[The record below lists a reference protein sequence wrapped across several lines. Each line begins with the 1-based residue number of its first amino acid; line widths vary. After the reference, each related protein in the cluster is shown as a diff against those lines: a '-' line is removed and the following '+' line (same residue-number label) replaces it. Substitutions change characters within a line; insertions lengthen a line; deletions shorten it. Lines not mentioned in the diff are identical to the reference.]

1 MLYVGIDV
9 AKNKHDCCI
18 IDSDG
23 VICKDPFIIQNNRI
37 GYDHLKETIESL
49 SKNEKK
55 VVKIG
60 LEPTGHYSINITE
73 FFANEG
79 YNIISINP
87 LLTNLYRKARTL
99 RKTKTDKTDA
109 MTIAHMLT
117 TIDYESYVSISYQMK
132 SLKSLSRFKRRTVN
146 SIGKLKVSIKRVLT
160 IVFPELEGIYSVHTK
175 GVYAMLKEF
184 PDAKAIGE
192 SHIVKLT
199 NILKTASR
207 GSYGKKDAL
216 VIREAARQSVG
227 QINYA
232 YMLEMHQTIA
242 QVEFLENQVKEIEKE
257 IKDLMTIID
266 STIESIPGIGP
277 TLGAIII
284 SEIGDIKRF
293 SSASKLVAYA
303 GLDASTTQ
311 SGTSVHGKGKMVKR
325 GSTHLRW
332 AVMEAARLAA
342 INNDEFKEYFNK
354 KLSEGKLYRVALS
367 HVAKKLIRVIYAMLT
382 KNEVFSY

>member
-23 VICKDPFIIQNNRI
+23 VICQEPFLFENNRM

-73 FFANEG
+73 FFVQDG
-79 YNIISINP
+79 YNVISINP

-109 MTIAHMLT
+109 MTIAQMLT
-117 TIDYESYVSISYQMK
+117 TIDHESYVSLSYQMTTIK
-132 SLKSLSRFKRRTVN
+132 SLARFKRRTVN
-146 SIGKLKVSIKRVLT
+146 SIGKLRVSVKRLLT
-160 IVFPELEGIYSVHTK
+160 IVFPEYEGMYNVHTK
-175 GVYAMLKEF
+175 GAYAILKEY
-184 PDAKAIGE
+184 PDAKAIAE

-207 GSYGKKDAL
+207 GSYGKKDAMK
-216 VIREAARQSVG
+216 IRTAARNSVG
-227 QINYA
+227 QTNYA
-232 YMLEMHQTIA
+232 YMLEMKQTIE
-242 QVEFLENQVKEIEKE
+242 QIEFLEKQEQELEKE
-257 IKDLMTIID
+257 IKALMKVVD
-266 STIESIPGIGP
+266 SKIETIPGVGP

-284 SEIGDIKRF
+284 SEIGDIRRF
-293 SSASKLVAYA
+293 SNVAKLVAYA

-311 SGTSVHGKGKMVKR
+311 SGESVNRKGKMVKR
-325 GSTHLRW
+325 GSKHLRW
-332 AVMEAARLAA
+332 AIMEAARLAA
-342 INNDEFKEYFNK
+342 IHDEVFKAYFNK
-354 KLSEGKLYRVALS
+354 KLAEGKLYRVALS
-367 HVAKKLIRVIYAMLT
+367 HVAKKLLRVIYAMLNR
-382 KNEVFSY
+382 NEAFSH